1 MTQTT
6 ATAQARLTIAL
17 TGSALGG
24 GLGNPSASL
33 AGSPGIRK
41 LLLKA
46 RFRCYPVS
54 CHEADASEML
64 SMMKTTPNDQAV
76 NDLSFA
82 EFKRICLLSKKIMR
96 QSVIGVALSKCSK
109 KGGNH

>member
-41 LLLKA
+41 LLLKSP
-46 RFRCYPVS
+46 FPVLPGELPRS
-54 CHEADASEML
+54 
-64 SMMKTTPNDQAV
+64 
-76 NDLSFA
+76 
-82 EFKRICLLSKKIMR
+82 
-96 QSVIGVALSKCSK
+96 
-109 KGGNH
+109 